1 MSSVP
6 VALAGAR
13 IVTVVTSDCF
23 GARSEAAGVT
33 RAPDAV
39 VVGFDLSEQCLLAG
53 RVISRSAV
61 VTCTGLIRSC
71 RR

>member
-33 RAPDAV
+33 RARTRWWSA
-39 VVGFDLSEQCLLAG
+39 STWASSACWLAESSPAP
-53 RVISRSAV
+53 RWSRAL
-61 VTCTGLIRSC
+61 G
-71 RR
+71 